1 MCVVVQNIEPSLRDA
16 LVQKGT
22 LRAVLS
28 FESVT
33 VRAFLSASPFSVRQ
47 GVLSLS
53 VRTRQTTM
61 RCLKLHSKAV
71 Q

>member
-28 FESVT
+28 FGSVP

-47 GVLSLS
+47 GVLSPP